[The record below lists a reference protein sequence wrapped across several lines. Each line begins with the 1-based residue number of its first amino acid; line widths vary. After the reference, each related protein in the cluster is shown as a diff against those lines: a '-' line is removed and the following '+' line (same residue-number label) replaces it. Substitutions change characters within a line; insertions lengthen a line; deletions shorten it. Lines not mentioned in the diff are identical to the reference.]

1 MKKIGTAISA
11 AALAAGL
18 AACSYPGSEA
28 SKSASIF
35 GGKVDH
41 ENIGVATRAQAAL
54 VAGDTETAIQ
64 LAEKAV
70 EGSPRD
76 AGFRALLGNAYFA
89 AGRFNSADLAY
100 RDSLRLVPVQP
111 KIALKRALVLIGQGR
126 NEAAIMMLNGA
137 QDQISAAD
145 RGLGLALAGR
155 ADEAVRVLDEAA
167 RAPGADGRVR
177 QNLALAHALKG
188 DWQAARIIASQ
199 DVPAHLVDKR
209 MQDWMMMA
217 KAEHPSA
224 KLATV
229 LGIHA
234 APGDV
239 GMPVRLALAEG
250 EGNRFA
256 QLQQPEA
263 QAVALAA
270 PAPVAAPVMAAAVP
284 APAPQPVPSYGARPS
299 APQIEAAS
307 LSSRP
312 SRAVDI
318 QFADVHFAEVSEE
331 QAAYEESLAPLP
343 ASAPAAPSAMA
354 PIAMASA
361 TARETRAPKPSFSP
375 ESTRLTQSA
384 RSIRTDAERSA
395 RASRSVVQIGAY
407 SKRDSVSRGWDL
419 ATARFAMLDGFAPMA
434 ARTVVDGQTYYRLA
448 AHGFG
453 SDAEARDFCMD
464 LKRAGGQCWVRR
476 IEGDTPFR
484 MASKD

>member
-1 MKKIGTAISA
+1 MNKIGTAISA
-11 AALAAGL
+11 VALAAGMS
-18 AACSYPGSEA
+18 ACSYPGSDA
-28 SKSASIF
+28 TKGASIF

-41 ENIGVATRAQAAL
+41 DNIGVATRAQAAL

-70 EGSPRD
+70 ENSPRD

-126 NEAAIMMLNGA
+126 NEAAVMMLNGA
-137 QDQISAAD
+137 QDMISPAD

-155 ADEAVRVLDEAA
+155 ADEAVRILDDAA

-199 DVPAHLVDKR
+199 DVPAHQVDR
-209 MQDWMMMA
+209 RLQDWMLMA
-217 KAEHPSA
+217 KSEYPSA
-224 KLATV
+224 KIATV

-234 APGDV
+234 VPNDA

-263 QAVALAA
+263 QAVAIA
-270 PAPVAAPVMAAAVP
+270 APVAAP
-284 APAPQPVPSYGARPS
+284 APAPVFAAAPAEVPSYKAAPS
-299 APQIEAAS
+299 APQLQAAS
-307 LSSRP
+307 LTQGYAP
-312 SRAVDI
+312 VEI
-318 QFADVHFAEVSEE
+318 QIADVELAEVAAEE
-331 QAAYEESLAPLP
+331 ADAEDALAPRP
-343 ASAPAAPSAMA
+343 VSTRPSAMA
-354 PIAMASA
+354 PVAMASA
-361 TARETRAPKPSFSP
+361 GIRETQAPKPAFSP

-384 RSIRTDAERSA
+384 RSIRTEAQRSGN
-395 RASRSVVQIGAY
+395 ASRSVVQVGAY
-407 SKRDSVSRGWDL
+407 LKRDRLNAGWDN
-419 ATARFAMLDGFAPMA
+419 ATAGYGTLSGYAPMA
-434 ARTVVDGQTYYRLA
+434 ARTVVDGQTFYRLA
-448 AHGFG
+448 AHGFS
-453 SDAEARDFCMD
+453 SDAEARNFCES
-464 LKRAGGQCWVRR
+464 LKASGGQCWVRR
-476 IEGDTPFR
+476 MEGDAPFR